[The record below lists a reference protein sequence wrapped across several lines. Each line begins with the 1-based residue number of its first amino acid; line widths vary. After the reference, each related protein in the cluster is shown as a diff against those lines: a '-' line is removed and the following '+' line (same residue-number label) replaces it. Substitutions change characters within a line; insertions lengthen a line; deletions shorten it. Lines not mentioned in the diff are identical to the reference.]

1 MKKFIYK
8 VFIFAFVFFMSVFL
22 LAKITSIIVKNRHFK
37 NYETESNLLVI
48 NKNKSYDI
56 LIAGISHARNFSR
69 HKNQLRVEKI
79 LNKSTINIGQGG
91 GICGAEEQYFYLDYF
106 YHKKNK
112 TKKVLYVLSTP
123 ILFSQSLPMA
133 SNTFNYETFEF
144 DFFYRYLFVKT
155 QNKGQRLFYYVKSKF
170 DKSWFKLKPAK
181 ADFKSDSLLKVDTV
195 EVKNGQK
202 KAFMSEKDSPIFREN
217 CLAVENTIKLA
228 QANNSELIFIIPP
241 AVFGKWIGHEE
252 TMAFANEMTKK
263 YGVKVYDFSETMLD
277 PKYYYDHHHLNSKG
291 VSFFTEKYL
300 KPILK

>member
-1 MKKFIYK
+1 
-8 VFIFAFVFFMSVFL
+8 MSVFL

-170 DKSWFKLKPAK
+170 DKKWFKLKPAK